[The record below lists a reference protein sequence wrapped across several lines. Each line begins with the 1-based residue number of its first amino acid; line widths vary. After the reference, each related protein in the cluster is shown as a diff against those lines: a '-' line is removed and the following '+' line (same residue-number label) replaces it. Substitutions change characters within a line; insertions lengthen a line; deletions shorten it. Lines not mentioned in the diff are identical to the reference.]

1 MQCPNCN
8 TPLEE
13 AAVFCGRCGALLKQ
27 QLKSKFAIANSQPD
41 NSAPTVVT
49 RPTSPPVITH
59 PQSFGQNNLQSRVSV
74 ERDAFSDTLTVEQ
87 EQYAQPN
94 NISSTYLPPATPL
107 VQPPLQSEGKRRK
120 QFIFLFLMVVIA
132 GGVITSAIYYLSQ
145 KSTSSSSAAPSG
157 QVSFFDSQTSIA
169 GNTDALR
176 ITTASL
182 DDPPAGY
189 QYNAWLLDTD
199 NEQILSL
206 GTLSKSDKGF
216 VLMYNQDGTN
226 LLGQGNQIEI
236 TQEQQGPSSEPLG
249 KPLLS
254 AKFPPQVFVHI
265 RHLLTKFP
273 DTPGQIGLLVGL
285 LNETQKLYAQAALL
299 QNNLG
304 SGKDQVRQCIAQ
316 SMIDIIEGKNGADY
330 HTLSDWCTTQN
341 IMQTGD
347 GFGLLDPGD
356 RPNDHGYLATAAQH
370 AALTA
375 YLSDTTSLIRNQ
387 ARKVEVSTSN
397 INNLVQ
403 AIKKEAMKLLSNPSD
418 MSQVT
423 EMVSQSDHVYHGF
436 DQNGNG
442 IIQPIMGEAGALTAY
457 TQGQLMATLTLSQ

>member
-1 MQCPNCN
+1 
-8 TPLEE
+8 
-13 AAVFCGRCGALLKQ
+13 
-27 QLKSKFAIANSQPD
+27 
-41 NSAPTVVT
+41 
-49 RPTSPPVITH
+49 
-59 PQSFGQNNLQSRVSV
+59 
-74 ERDAFSDTLTVEQ
+74 
-87 EQYAQPN
+87 
-94 NISSTYLPPATPL
+94 
-107 VQPPLQSEGKRRK
+107 
-120 QFIFLFLMVVIA
+120 MVVIA

-236 TQEQQGPSSEPLG
+236 TQEQQGQPSEPSG
-249 KPLLS
+249 KILLS
-254 AKFPPQVFVHI
+254 AKFPPRAFVHI
-265 RHLLTKFP
+265 RHLLTRFP
-273 DTPGQIGLLVGL
+273 TTPGQIGLLVGL

-299 QNNLG
+299 QNNLD
-304 SGKDQVRQCIAQ
+304 SGAGKVRQCIAQ
-316 SMIDIIEGKNGADY
+316 SIIDIIEGKNGPDY
-330 HTLSDWCTTQN
+330 SALSSWCTTQN

-347 GFGLLDPGD
+347 GFGILDPGNV
-356 RPNDHGYLATAAQH
+356 PSDHGYLATVAQH
-370 AALTA
+370 AALA
-375 YLSDTTSLIRNQ
+375 ANQSDSTDLIRNQ
-387 ARKVEVSTSN
+387 AKKVEVSISN
-397 INNLVQ
+397 IKVLVQ
-403 AIKKEAMKLLSNPSD
+403 DIKKDAINLLSNPSD
-418 MSQVT
+418 MTQ
-423 EMVSQSDHVYHGF
+423 EAEIVSRSDHAYHGF

-442 IIQPIMGEAGALTAY
+442 VIESIMGEAGVLTAY
-457 TQGQLMATLTLSQ
+457 THGQLMATLTLSQ